1 MGDPGLPGVAQSL
14 AHRGGDA
21 RSNVDGPGGLQQAP
35 RAWAAAMKTYA
46 VFSHL
51 FPHSYRA
58 KIMAVML
65 LCIALPMLVLVAW
78 LASNNDAAPERILL
92 AIAIGLAAT
101 LAGMVVA
108 LLLVYRLLQPLRRAV
123 AALDAYETQRVL
135 PRFVPHELGQDEMG
149 RLLNGIQ
156 RVLHNVDGA
165 RRHLEQY
172 ALEDPL
178 TEAMNRRGCTNALN
192 ASVEEARTGRNPFT
206 LFVVDL
212 DNLKAINDEHGHA
225 AGDFALVSL
234 VRIARE
240 CFLGERD
247 WIGRWGGDEFVLGM
261 HADPDIALDRMRVW
275 IEVLSRPSDGMRPVH
290 VSVGAAAWRPGLEAG
305 QLYRLAD
312 AVMYQAKFAGGRRVL
327 VHQAVDDDSEI
338 ASPRRA

>member
-1 MGDPGLPGVAQSL
+1 MPGAAQWF

-21 RSNVDGPGGLQQAP
+21 RSNVDAPGGLHQAP

-65 LCIALPMLVLVAW
+65 VCIALPMLALVAW

-92 AIAIGLAAT
+92 GIGIGLAAT
-101 LAGMVVA
+101 LVGTVVA
-108 LLLVYRLLQPLRRAV
+108 LLLVYHLLQPLRRAV
-123 AALDAYETQRVL
+123 AALDDYEGQRVL
-135 PRFVPHELGQDEMG
+135 PRLVPHELGQDEMS

-192 ASVEEARTGRNPFT
+192 ASVEEARTGRTPFT

-212 DNLKAINDEHGHA
+212 DNLKTINDEHGHA

-240 CFLGERD
+240 CCLGERD

-275 IEVLSRPSDGMRPVH
+275 IEVLSRPVDGMRPVH

-305 QLYRLAD
+305 QLYRMAD

-327 VHQAVDDDSEI
+327 VHEARDEDSEI